1 MKQKCGET
9 ELDQK
14 YFHSV
19 RLNSKLCKGCVNCI
33 KYCPTEAIRIRNGKA
48 TIIQE
53 RCIDCGECIR
63 RCPSHAKVSISDN
76 LSDLSKYSYNIA
88 LPPPSFLGQFSNNIS
103 IEKIFAGLKQIGFDY
118 VYEMA
123 LASDFLAL
131 ELETYVKEYSGVR
144 KPLISFSCPAIVR
157 LIQLKFP
164 ELIKQI
170 VPMVSPLQIAAAQA
184 QKIAIQKTGLM
195 PKDIGIWYLSPC
207 PAKSTGIHQEI
218 TGENSSL
225 SGSISTSKV
234 YAELRKI
241 ISTVDESKEPP
252 IKATSFGLCWGI
264 AGGEVRACGVNNALI
279 VDGVENAVDVMEQIS
294 INKMQDVDYVECLA
308 CPGGCIGGP
317 LVAENRFVAEKNIKL
332 RIRQKRDNEQGLSRR
347 VLQSA
352 AVADIEGAITAY
364 SAKKIEATPMMKL
377 DENIIVA
384 MKKLEAI
391 EKTLG
396 ELPGLDCGSC
406 GSPSCQSLAE
416 DIVQGTASE
425 TDCVFKLRVRVDHL
439 ADEMKEMSKKITTNK
454 EDKA

>member
-1 MKQKCGET
+1 MG
-9 ELDQK
+9 QK

-76 LSDLSKYSYNIA
+76 LSDLTKYSYNIA

-103 IEKIFAGLKQIGFDY
+103 IEKIFAGLKQIGFDD
-118 VYEMA
+118 VYDMA

-131 ELETYVKEYSGVR
+131 ELETYVKEYTGVR
-144 KPLISFSCPAIVR
+144 KPLISFSCPAIIR
-157 LIQLKFP
+157 LVQLKYP

-170 VPMVSPLQIAAAQA
+170 VPMVSPLQISATQA
-184 QKIAIQKTGLM
+184 QKIALQKTGLTA
-195 PKDIGIWYLSPC
+195 KDIGIWYISPC
-207 PAKSTGIHQEI
+207 PAKSTGIQLEI
-218 TGENSSL
+218 DDGNTPV

-241 ISTVDESKEPP
+241 ISTVDESDEPP

-264 AGGEVRACGVNNALI
+264 AGGEIRACGVNNSLI

-308 CPGGCIGGP
+308 CSGGCIGGP

-332 RIRQKRDNEQGLSRR
+332 RIRQKRDSERGPRR
-347 VLQSA
+347 DLQLA
-352 AVADIEGAITAY
+352 AVASITDVCNTY
-364 SAKKIEATPMMKL
+364 SEKKIEATPMMKL

-416 DIVQGTASE
+416 DIVQGIASE

-454 EDKA
+454 EDKG